1 MYINLWWMYILCM
14 SNSLIDISCVCIY
27 TLISCVQV
35 ACVEHDVCIYDMQKY
50 IVYHSLSLSLYIYI
64 CCVYCMQAHIPQTI
78 HLPGSWNI
86 ESSCQSMQWAAHLS
100 HLAHGWLCRCA
111 ATGVSSGA
119 QPSWRATSATWCS
132 SCTPVRCFLLS
143 EFRQQY
149 LLQKQPVCFW
159 IDHSTI
165 IICHGL
171 TCHGWC
177 LSKLFLVAGL
187 NT

>member
-1 MYINLWWMYILCM
+1 MCLYIYLNFLCAGCLCWTWCMHLWHAKIY
-14 SNSLIDISCVCIY
+14 CV
-27 TLISCVQV
+27 SF
-35 ACVEHDVCIYDMQKY
+35 
-50 IVYHSLSLSLYIYI
+50 SLSLYIYI

-177 LSKLFLVAGL
+177 LSKLFLVAEL